1 MREDLNEPEE
11 TKLLKAELSEA
22 RSIIHAW
29 EKLFDVL
36 RQEKQ
41 EARMII
47 QAHENLSDLV
57 KLEKKESRNAIEAL
71 IEHQRISQDE
81 IQQKTV
87 TLKNILNINRDI
99 ISVPGGDVLL
109 GKIVESILHVL
120 NAERGFLWMKKEEG
134 MKCSSFVNISE
145 SEIRS
150 DSFQASFQVMTDAV
164 EEQKTQIRRFSEFRY
179 GNDKEFIIVIASPLM
194 IQNSIVGVFYMDSSY
209 LSSSL
214 DAIDIDT
221 VEIFSSQIAL
231 AIESGVLYEQLERE
245 FKNKTRELNLTNE
258 RLNNI
263 IREIKSDMRLAK
275 KIQTKLLPENHIQ
288 FKGVDCAI
296 EYAPMFEIGGDIYDI
311 FQIRDGLIRVFLAD
325 ATGHGIQA
333 ALMTTLIKGEF
344 DKVKK
349 LYSSPAEIL
358 RILNRNFLD
367 SFRSLNVFFSCII
380 CDINLNLR
388 EIVYSSG
395 GHPEQVLLS
404 SSGMRLLPKN
414 GTVIGIRDNAQFK
427 DDRISFKVGSKLIL
441 FTDGLFEQFDAEM
454 QMFGEERLY
463 GILEEMKEKSV
474 NAIRE
479 KCFSE
484 LKDFLEFKNKFHDDI
499 TFIGIQSG

>member
-1 MREDLNEPEE
+1 M
-11 TKLLKAELSEA
+11 ELSEA
-22 RSIIHAW
+22 RSIISAW

-120 NAERGFLWMKKEEG
+120 NAQRGLLWMKKENG
-134 MKCSSFVNISE
+134 MKFSSLVNISE
-145 SEIRS
+145 SELQ
-150 DSFQASFQVMTDAV
+150 DTSFQASLRVMTDAV
-164 EEQKTQIRRFSEFRY
+164 DEKKTQIRRFSEFRY
-179 GNDKEFIIVIASPLM
+179 GKDKEFIIVIASPLM

-231 AIESGVLYEQLERE
+231 AIESGVLYEQLETE
-245 FKNKTRELNLTNE
+245 FKNKTKELNYTNE
-258 RLNNI
+258 RLNSI

-275 KIQTKLLPENHIQ
+275 KIQTKLLPESGIQ
-288 FKGVDCAI
+288 FQGIQCEIV
-296 EYAPMFEIGGDIYDI
+296 YAPMFEIGGDIYDI

-349 LYSSPAEIL
+349 QYSSPAEIL

-395 GHPEQVLLS
+395 GHPEQAVLS
-404 SSGMRLLPKN
+404 QSGLTLLPKN

-427 DDRISFKVGSKLIL
+427 DDRISFRPGSKLIL
-441 FTDGLFEQFDAEM
+441 FTDGLFEQFDREM
-454 QMFGEERLY
+454 QMFGEDRLSR
-463 GILEEMKEKSV
+463 IFEEMKDSNV

-484 LKDFLEFKNKFHDDI
+484 LKGFLEFENKFHDDI
-499 TFIGIQSG
+499 TFIGIESL

>member
-1 MREDLNEPEE
+1 
-11 TKLLKAELSEA
+11 
-22 RSIIHAW
+22 
-29 EKLFDVL
+29 
-36 RQEKQ
+36 
-41 EARMII
+41 
-47 QAHENLSDLV
+47 
-57 KLEKKESRNAIEAL
+57 
-71 IEHQRISQDE
+71 
-81 IQQKTV
+81 
-87 TLKNILNINRDI
+87 
-99 ISVPGGDVLL
+99 
-109 GKIVESILHVL
+109 
-120 NAERGFLWMKKEEG
+120 
-134 MKCSSFVNISE
+134 
-145 SEIRS
+145 
-150 DSFQASFQVMTDAV
+150 
-164 EEQKTQIRRFSEFRY
+164 
-179 GNDKEFIIVIASPLM
+179 
-194 IQNSIVGVFYMDSSY
+194 
-209 LSSSL
+209 
-214 DAIDIDT
+214 
-221 VEIFSSQIAL
+221 
-231 AIESGVLYEQLERE
+231 
-245 FKNKTRELNLTNE
+245 
-258 RLNNI
+258 
-263 IREIKSDMRLAK
+263 MRLAK

-404 SSGMRLLPKN
+404 SSEMKLLPKN

-427 DDRISFKVGSKLIL
+427 DDRVSFKVGSKLIL

-454 QMFGEERLY
+454 QMFGEERIY
-463 GILEEMKEKSV
+463 GILEEMKDKSV

-479 KCFSE
+479 RCFSE
-484 LKDFLEFKNKFHDDI
+484 LKNFLEFKNKFHDDI

>member
-1 MREDLNEPEE
+1 M
-11 TKLLKAELSEA
+11 ELSEA
-22 RSIIHAW
+22 RSIISAW

-120 NAERGFLWMKKEEG
+120 NAQRGLLWMKKENG
-134 MKCSSFVNISE
+134 MKFSSLVNISE
-145 SEIRS
+145 SELQ
-150 DSFQASFQVMTDAV
+150 DTSFQASLRVMTDAV
-164 EEQKTQIRRFSEFRY
+164 DEKKTQIRRFSEFRY
-179 GNDKEFIIVIASPLM
+179 GKDKEFIIVIASPLM

-231 AIESGVLYEQLERE
+231 AIESGVLYEQLETE
-245 FKNKTRELNLTNE
+245 FKNKTKELNYTNE
-258 RLNNI
+258 RLNSI

-275 KIQTKLLPENHIQ
+275 KIQTKLLPESGIQ
-288 FKGVDCAI
+288 FQGIQCEIV
-296 EYAPMFEIGGDIYDI
+296 YAPMFEIGGDIYDI

-344 DKVKK
+344 DKIKK
-349 LYSSPAEIL
+349 LYSSPAE
-358 RILNRNFLD
+358 
-367 SFRSLNVFFSCII
+367 
-380 CDINLNLR
+380 
-388 EIVYSSG
+388 
-395 GHPEQVLLS
+395 
-404 SSGMRLLPKN
+404 
-414 GTVIGIRDNAQFK
+414 
-427 DDRISFKVGSKLIL
+427 
-441 FTDGLFEQFDAEM
+441 
-454 QMFGEERLY
+454 
-463 GILEEMKEKSV
+463 
-474 NAIRE
+474 
-479 KCFSE
+479 
-484 LKDFLEFKNKFHDDI
+484 
-499 TFIGIQSG
+499 

>member
-1 MREDLNEPEE
+1 
-11 TKLLKAELSEA
+11 
-22 RSIIHAW
+22 
-29 EKLFDVL
+29 
-36 RQEKQ
+36 
-41 EARMII
+41 
-47 QAHENLSDLV
+47 
-57 KLEKKESRNAIEAL
+57 
-71 IEHQRISQDE
+71 
-81 IQQKTV
+81 
-87 TLKNILNINRDI
+87 
-99 ISVPGGDVLL
+99 
-109 GKIVESILHVL
+109 
-120 NAERGFLWMKKEEG
+120 
-134 MKCSSFVNISE
+134 
-145 SEIRS
+145 
-150 DSFQASFQVMTDAV
+150 
-164 EEQKTQIRRFSEFRY
+164 
-179 GNDKEFIIVIASPLM
+179 
-194 IQNSIVGVFYMDSSY
+194 Y

-231 AIESGVLYEQLERE
+231 AIESGVLYEQLETE
-245 FKNKTRELNLTNE
+245 FKNKTKELNYTNE
-258 RLNNI
+258 RLNSI

-275 KIQTKLLPENHIQ
+275 KIQTKLLPESGIQ
-288 FKGVDCAI
+288 FQGIQCEIV
-296 EYAPMFEIGGDIYDI
+296 YAPMFEIGGDIYDI

-349 LYSSPAEIL
+349 QYSSPAEIL

-395 GHPEQVLLS
+395 GHPEQAVLS
-404 SSGMRLLPKN
+404 QSGLTLLPKN

-427 DDRISFKVGSKLIL
+427 DDRISFRPGSKLIL
-441 FTDGLFEQFDAEM
+441 FTDGLFEQFDREM
-454 QMFGEERLY
+454 QMFGEDRLSR
-463 GILEEMKEKSV
+463 IFEEMKDSNV

-484 LKDFLEFKNKFHDDI
+484 LKGFLEFENKFHDDI
-499 TFIGIQSG
+499 TFIGIESL